1 MGVEIRKMLSLFG
14 YDPSGVPVHQRDH
27 SATTAQSLFWLN
39 NKLPNYYATK
49 LAERLLAMPDLTEE
63 ERITMAFRI
72 AIGRPPTPEIMAHT
86 RSYLDHCRTSQS
98 LEEKESWSR
107 VCLGIFSSDTFSY
120 LE

>member
-1 MGVEIRKMLSLFG
+1 M
-14 YDPSGVPVHQRDH
+14 
-27 SATTAQSLFWLN
+27 
-39 NKLPNYYATK
+39 PNYYATK
-49 LAERLLAMPDLTEE
+49 LAERLLAMPNLTEE

-72 AIGRPPTPEIMAHT
+72 AIGRPPTPEILRNT
-86 RSYLDHCRTSQS
+86 TTYLNHCRTRQS